1 MSYQK
6 SFKLVTYKHPIEIR
20 NKTKIALLRKMKA
33 MFAWM
38 SLLAALA
45 NLFAVASGQPDPLP
59 PPLPAILKTS
69 VAGVSFCLFCI
80 NFPNLLPG

>member
-1 MSYQK
+1 
-6 SFKLVTYKHPIEIR
+6 
-20 NKTKIALLRKMKA
+20 MKA

-69 VAGVSFCLFCI
+69 VAGVSFCLFCM
-80 NFPNLLPG
+80 NFPNLCGYFKILDSNC

>member
-1 MSYQK
+1 
-6 SFKLVTYKHPIEIR
+6 
-20 NKTKIALLRKMKA
+20 MKA

-69 VAGVSFCLFCI
+69 VAGVSFCLFCM
-80 NFPNLLPG
+80 NFPIKYLIQTGKKNLNN